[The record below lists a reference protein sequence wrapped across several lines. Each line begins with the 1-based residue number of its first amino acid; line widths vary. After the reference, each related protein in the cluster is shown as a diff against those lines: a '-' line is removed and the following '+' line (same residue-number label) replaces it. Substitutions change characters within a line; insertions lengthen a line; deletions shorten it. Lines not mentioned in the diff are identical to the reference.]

1 VDKEIVVTTVL
12 QIIKERMPLLGFS
25 MGSSG
30 GGETEKSLDEII
42 AERRK
47 EQAKASSG
55 RGGGPSNK
63 NNSKV
68 SKKDK
73 LVDRSVATGRA
84 KRAAAVKAKRGISNT
99 NKPSHMDV
107 EREAYRQSRK
117 TTESKKKLVSLRGKN
132 KKNNN
137 NSNVTPIFGRMPSK
151 KQIEAAIQGMEAN
164 KCPPPDN
171 HTLVMQFVPVVA
183 STTTEGKGKRGGGK
197 APNSK
202 KSVGRG
208 GRK

>member
-1 VDKEIVVTTVL
+1 
-12 QIIKERMPLLGFS
+12 
-25 MGSSG
+25 
-30 GGETEKSLDEII
+30 
-42 AERRK
+42 
-47 EQAKASSG
+47 
-55 RGGGPSNK
+55 
-63 NNSKV
+63 
-68 SKKDK
+68 
-73 LVDRSVATGRA
+73 
-84 KRAAAVKAKRGISNT
+84 
-99 NKPSHMDV
+99 MDV

-164 KCPPPDN
+164 KCPVPDG
-171 HTLVMQFVPVVA
+171 HQLIMQFVPVVV
-183 STTTEGKGKRGGGK
+183 SSNLSNFTEGKGKRGGGK